1 MGRGWKL
8 AASELGGSGMWGH
21 SPWPVLLPSGKGH
34 VALGLWMAT
43 RDQDFGGLCDFL
55 ATMGNGG
62 GEELASDR
70 GHLPQQGK
78 LAWLGGSILVNP
90 GGPSVDG
97 SPSAHTWL
105 QRATRGSARLG

>member
-1 MGRGWKL
+1 MGTQSL
-8 AASELGGSGMWGH
+8 ASPPALWQGACCSGTLDGD
-21 SPWPVLLPSGKGH
+21 KGP
-34 VALGLWMAT
+34 GLWRTLTFLQQWGM
-43 RDQDFGGLCDFL
+43 GGK
-55 ATMGNGG
+55 
-62 GEELASDR
+62 ELASDR

-105 QRATRGSARLG
+105 QHTTWGSARLG

>member
-1 MGRGWKL
+1 
-8 AASELGGSGMWGH
+8 MWGH

-62 GEELASDR
+62 GKSLQATGGTCPDKGSLLGLEAAS
-70 GHLPQQGK
+70 
-78 LAWLGGSILVNP
+78 
-90 GGPSVDG
+90 
-97 SPSAHTWL
+97 
-105 QRATRGSARLG
+105 